1 MTVMIAGAAIVVA
14 AGLSAAF
21 FLRPKKEVE
30 VPLEAESVSIGE
42 LSVRKQ
48 GEPVELVGLA
58 DTEEEAEKIAQDYG
72 IELKSY
78 EYGVAVFTTD
88 KSFEEITEIGKT
100 KGLTELSLNTRVK
113 AY

>member
-21 FLRPKKEVE
+21 FLRPKKEMLVE
-30 VPLEAESVSIGE
+30 TEPLVLEEISVKNPEGA
-42 LSVRKQ
+42 L
-48 GEPVELVGLA
+48 ELVGLA